1 LRPPER
7 TPDVGSEPRA
17 GGRTRPARL
26 VLADD
31 HDLVRDGLGLVL
43 SREPDLEVVG
53 EASDGREAV
62 EVCRRLAPDMV
73 LMDIRMPDM
82 DGLEAT
88 RRIKAEQPSVSVL
101 IVTTYENLDY
111 LFEAVKAG
119 AAGYVLKDASKEDL
133 VDAVRRVLDGDSPF
147 NSDLSARLLQRLTTE
162 SPLPAE
168 APSGSKAPAP
178 VTSNLTPREMEVLGL
193 LAQGK
198 SNPDIAA
205 EFVISRA
212 TVKVH
217 VERIIR
223 KLGVSDR
230 TQAVVRAIELG
241 LISPKIRR
249 R

>member
-1 LRPPER
+1 MVSE
-7 TPDVGSEPRA
+7 TGQAGS
-17 GGRTRPARL
+17 GRVARL

-31 HDLVRDGLGLVL
+31 HDLVRDGLNLVL

-53 EASDGREAV
+53 EASDGLEAV
-62 EVCRRLAPDMV
+62 SVCRRLAPDMV

-101 IVTTYENLDY
+101 MVTTYDDPDY

-119 AAGYVLKDASKEDL
+119 AAGYVLKDATKEEL
-133 VDAVRRVLDGDSPF
+133 VGAVRRVIEGDSPF
-147 NSDLSARLLQRLTTE
+147 DGNLAARLLQRLATE
-162 SPLPAE
+162 SPPAAE
-168 APSGSKAPAP
+168 APSGLEGSAP
-178 VTSNLTPREMEVLGL
+178 VTSNLTPREMQVLGL

-205 EFVISRA
+205 DFVISRA

-241 LISPKIRR
+241 LISPEIRGY
-249 R
+249 

>member
-1 LRPPER
+1 M
-7 TPDVGSEPRA
+7 GSEPRA

-162 SPLPAE
+162 NPLPAE
-168 APSGSKAPAP
+168 APSDNSSTDSAA
-178 VTSNLTPREMEVLGL
+178 VTSNLTPREREVLGL

-241 LISPKIRR
+241 LISPKIRGR
-249 R
+249 